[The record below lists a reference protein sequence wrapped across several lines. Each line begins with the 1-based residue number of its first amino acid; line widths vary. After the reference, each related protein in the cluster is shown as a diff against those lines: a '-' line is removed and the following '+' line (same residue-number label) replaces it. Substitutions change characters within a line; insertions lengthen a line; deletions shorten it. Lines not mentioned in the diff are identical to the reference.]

1 MNKREN
7 HSLIE
12 LFLVFNKIGAFTI
25 GGGYMMLPAIE
36 DELLRRKWIPEE
48 DMPDIVALSQSAP
61 GLISVNMAIFAGYR
75 LHGFAG
81 SVTATLGCILPPFV
95 IILAIA
101 MFFSGFS
108 QEPVVQRIFAGVRPV
123 AVGLIA
129 AYTLKLLRAGGLKGW
144 KLLLSFAVMAAVA
157 LLQVSP
163 VWILLTV
170 IVVAAATG
178 LYLQRRV
185 R

>member
-1 MNKREN
+1 MQRV
-7 HSLIE
+7 SLWK

-36 DELLRRKWIPEE
+36 DELLRRKWIPEA

-81 SVTATLGCILPPFV
+81 SIVATLGCILPPFA

-101 MFFSGFS
+101 MFFSDFS
-108 QEPVVQRIFAGVRPV
+108 DTPVVQRIFAGVRPV

-129 AYTLKLLRAGGLKGW
+129 AYTIKLLRAGGGRWW
-144 KLLLSFAVMAAVA
+144 KLLLSFSTMAAVA
-157 LLQVSP
+157 LLQLSP

-170 IVVAAATG
+170 IVVAAATA
-178 LYLQRRV
+178 YCLQRRA

>member
-1 MNKREN
+1 MQKV
-7 HSLIE
+7 SLGK
-12 LFLVFNKIGAFTI
+12 LFLVFNRIGAFTI

-75 LHGFAG
+75 LRGFAG
-81 SVTATLGCILPPFV
+81 SVAATLGCILPPFV
-95 IILAIA
+95 IILLIA

-108 QEPVVQRIFAGVRPV
+108 DAPIVQRIFAGVRPV

-129 AYTLKLLRAGGLKGW
+129 AYTIKLLRAGGRVWW
-144 KLLLSFAVMAAVA
+144 KLLLSFSTMAAVA
-157 LLQVSP
+157 LLHFSAAY
-163 VWILLTV
+163 ILLTV

-178 LYLQRRV
+178 LILQRRAQ
-185 R
+185 

>member
-1 MNKREN
+1 MQKV
-7 HSLIE
+7 SLRA

-48 DMPDIVALSQSAP
+48 DMPDIVALAQSAP

-75 LHGFAG
+75 LRGFAG
-81 SVTATLGCILPPFV
+81 SVAATLGCILPPFV
-95 IILAIA
+95 IILLIA

-108 QEPVVQRIFAGVRPV
+108 GDPLVQRIFAGVRPV

-129 AYTLKLLRAGGLKGW
+129 AYTIKLLRNGGAKAW
-144 KLLLSFAVMAAVA
+144 KLLMSFAVMAAVA
-157 LLQVSP
+157 LLHVSP
-163 VWILLTV
+163 AWILLTV
-170 IVVAAATG
+170 IVLAAATG
-178 LYLQRRV
+178 LYLQRRA